1 MTDRNLNVAPPETR
15 ASRSWAW
22 LGAAF
27 GVVGALSI
35 WLWAPIGV
43 STTYV
48 RFIGAALRRVAPGY
62 AAGNPMLVQVGSF
75 LTPESLLVAG
85 LFIGGWLASR
95 LTRSGRPGLELAHGS
110 ETGPRSRFLHAFV
123 GGALIVFGAR
133 LAGGCTSGHI
143 ISGIMQL
150 SLSGFLFAAG
160 VFFTG
165 ILTAKSMGK
174 RKVQ

>member
-1 MTDRNLNVAPPETR
+1 MNGNNLKTVSPQAR

-43 STTYV
+43 STTYA
-48 RFIGAALRRVAPGY
+48 RFIGAVLRRIFPGY
-62 AAGNPMLVQVGSF
+62 AVGNPMLVQVGSF

-95 LTRSGRPGLELAHGS
+95 LTRSANPRLELAHSS
-110 ETGPRSRFLHAFV
+110 ETGPRSRSLHAFI
-123 GGALIVFGAR
+123 GGALILFGAR
-133 LAGGCTSGHI
+133 MAGGCTSGHI

-165 ILTAKSMGK
+165 ILTAKFMGK
-174 RKVQ
+174 RKAR